1 MHKVVTFLLIV
12 AATGVAAVAVVRHL
26 RPPVTPLSKAAV
38 EVGRTES
45 TRPSGIAAHLAPS
58 SSQPGEH
65 ETAARLDP
73 GKPPVTA
80 SRMVVPAG
88 SFLLSLTK
96 LVAVEDNHLTA
107 AAVDVLKLQPDEER
121 TIEALLARASDE
133 ARAHR
138 RQGQAVHRLENGS
151 IDVTDKEADWA
162 DFLRTESS
170 RLKDALDDES
180 AAALQAVGL
189 KQLLT
194 SAHMMGLAGA
204 DPIPGQPGEMLVR
217 VRNDGLILHQR
228 ISREALETLLAP

>member
-1 MHKVVTFLLIV
+1 MKGTEFRLLIGTGSEDDHGH
-12 AATGVAAVAVVRHL
+12 AASGVVFTDASANFDAIHL
-26 RPPVTPLSKAAV
+26 RHHVV
-38 EVGRTES
+38 EQGELRT
-45 TRPSGIAAHLAPS
+45 
-58 SSQPGEH
+58 SQADELQGFG
-65 ETAARLDP
+65 TIRRLD
-73 GKPPVTA
+73 
-80 SRMVVPAG
+80 
-88 SFLLSLTK
+88 
-96 LVAVEDNHLTA
+96 H
-107 AAVDVLKLQPDEER
+107 VDVLKLQPDEER

-151 IDVTDKEADWA
+151 IDITDKEADWA

-204 DPIPGQPGEMLVR
+204 DLIPGQPGEMLVR